1 LTHADLI
8 FTGGPVFTANTVR
21 SRATAVAVSG
31 GRIVAV
37 GSPDDVREL
46 IGPRTE
52 VVDLAGRMLLPGFQ
66 DAHVHPVW
74 GGLDLMRC
82 DLSELGTEREY
93 LARIGS
99 YADEHADEPWVL
111 GGGWQMSAFPGGT
124 PTAAALDR
132 AVADRPAFLPNRDGH
147 GAWVNSAALRLAGID
162 RNTPDP
168 ADGRIER
175 DAAGD
180 PTGTL
185 HEGAMSLV
193 NRHLPETSVE
203 TLTEA
208 LLLGQRYLHSYGVT
222 AWQDAIVGSYGDAGD
237 PAPAYLAAAAS
248 GALTGRVVG
257 ALWWDRTA
265 GLEQIPSLVERRARL
280 VPEPVEGRAGRFA
293 ATSIKIMQDG
303 VAENFTA
310 SMLEP
315 YCDGHGH
322 PTDNAGISF
331 VPPEVLNE
339 AAPQLDALGFQLH
352 FHAIGDRAVRECLD
366 AVEHAIAR
374 NGRNDHRHHIA
385 HIQVVHPEDV
395 ARFRELG
402 VVANMQ
408 SLWAALEP
416 QMVELTLPF
425 LGSPRD
431 AWQYPFGDLLRAG
444 AVLAAGSDWSV
455 STPNPLAA
463 IHVAVNRMAPPG
475 YEEGEYD
482 AFLPEQSIDLGTSLT
497 AYTAGSAF
505 VNHLDDTGRVEVGK
519 LADLVVLDRDPF
531 AGPASQIGATRV
543 LQTFVEGERVY
554 AASDA

>member
-1 LTHADLI
+1 MPHADLV

-21 SRATAVAVSG
+21 SRAGSVAVKD

-37 GSPDDVREL
+37 SPGDLTDLV
-46 IGPRTE
+46 GPSTE
-52 VVDLAGRMLLPGFQ
+52 IVDLRGRMLIPGFQ

-74 GGLDLMRC
+74 GGLDMLRC
-82 DLSELGTEREY
+82 DLAEYATADEY
-93 LARIGS
+93 LDAIAG
-99 YADEHADEPWVL
+99 YVDAHADDEWIL

-124 PTAAALDR
+124 PTAATLDR
-132 AVADRPAFLPNRDGH
+132 VTGDRPAFFPNRDGH

-162 RNTPDP
+162 RDTPDP

-175 DAAGD
+175 DADGA
-180 PTGTL
+180 PSGTL

-193 NRHLPETSVE
+193 NRLLPEE
-203 TLTEA
+203 TLERLTEA
-208 LLLGQRYLHSYGVT
+208 LLVGQRYLHSFGIT

-237 PAPAYLAAAAS
+237 PGPAYLRAAAD
-248 GALTGRVVG
+248 GTLTARVVG
-257 ALWWDRTA
+257 AIWWDRTA
-265 GLEQIPSLVERRARL
+265 GLEQIPSILERRERYR
-280 VPEPVEGRAGRFA
+280 GGRFA
-293 ATSIKIMQDG
+293 ATSVKVMQDG

-322 PTDNAGISF
+322 FTENSGISF
-331 VPPEVLNE
+331 VPPEILNE
-339 AAPQLDALGFQLH
+339 AVPILDAEGFQVH

-374 NGRNDHRHHIA
+374 NGRGDNRHHIA

-395 ARFRELG
+395 PRFRELG
-402 VVANMQ
+402 VAANMQ
-408 SLWAALEP
+408 SLWATYEP

-425 LGSPRD
+425 LGSRRD
-431 AWQYPFGDLLRAG
+431 AWQYPFGDLLRTG

-455 STPNPLAA
+455 STPDPMAA
-463 IHVAVNRMAPPG
+463 IHTAVNRKAAPG

-482 AFLPEQSIDLGTSLT
+482 AFLPEQAIDLATSLT
-497 AYTAGSAF
+497 AYTAGSAW
-505 VNHLDDTGRVEVGK
+505 VNHLDATTGTIEAGK
-519 LADLVVLDRDPF
+519 LADLAVLDRDPF
-531 AGPASQIGATRV
+531 AGPVDEIGATRV

-554 AASDA
+554 SSPDA

>member
-1 LTHADLI
+1 MPHADVV

-37 GSPDDVREL
+37 GGDDVSDL
-46 IGPRTE
+46 VGPRTE
-52 VVDLAGRMLLPGFQ
+52 VVGLTGRMLVPGFQ

-82 DLSELGTEREY
+82 DLSELSTEPEY
-93 LARIGS
+93 LSRIGA
-99 YADEHADEPWVL
+99 YAAEHVDEPWVL

-124 PTAAALDR
+124 PTASALDT
-132 AVADRPAFLPNRDGH
+132 VVSDRPAFLPNRDGH

-162 RNTPDP
+162 RNTADP

-175 DAAGD
+175 DASGE

-222 AWQDAIVGSYGDAGD
+222 GWQDAIVGSYGDAGD
-237 PAPAYLAAAAS
+237 PGPAYLAAAAS
-248 GALTGRVVG
+248 GRLTARVVG
-257 ALWWDRTA
+257 ALWWDRTR
-265 GLEQIPSLVERRARL
+265 GLEQIPELVERRD
-280 VPEPVEGRAGRFA
+280 EYRAGRFA

-310 SMLEP
+310 AMLEP
-315 YCDGHGH
+315 YGDGHGH
-322 PTDNAGISF
+322 PTDNSGISF
-331 VPPEVLNE
+331 VAPEILNE
-339 AAPQLDALGFQLH
+339 AVPRLDALGFQLH

-366 AVEHAIAR
+366 AVEHAIAA

-385 HIQVVHPEDV
+385 HLQVIHPDDI

-463 IHVAVNRMAPPG
+463 IHVAVNRTSAPG

-482 AFLPEQSIDLGTSLT
+482 AFLPEQAIDLGTSLT

-505 VNHLDDTGRVEVGK
+505 VNHLDDTGTVEVGK

-531 AGPASQIGATRV
+531 AGPAAEIGTTRV

>member
-1 LTHADLI
+1 MTHADLV
-8 FTGGPVFTANTVR
+8 FTGGPVFTADTVR
-21 SRATAVAVSG
+21 SRAGAVAVRD

-37 GSPDDVREL
+37 GSEHDIRDLVGRS
-46 IGPRTE
+46 TE
-52 VVDLAGRMLLPGFQ
+52 VVDLAGRLLVPGFQ

-82 DLSELGTEREY
+82 DLSELSSEPEY
-93 LARIGS
+93 LERIAAYS
-99 YADEHADEPWVL
+99 AEHPGEAWVL
-111 GGGWQMSAFPGGT
+111 GGGWSMSAFPGGT
-124 PTAAALDR
+124 PTAKALDR
-132 AVADRPAFLPNRDGH
+132 VVRDRPAFLPNRDGH

-162 RNTPDP
+162 RDTPDP

-175 DAAGD
+175 DADGV

-185 HEGAMSLV
+185 HEGAMTLV

-208 LLLGQRYLHSYGVT
+208 LLLGQRYLHSFGVT

-237 PAPAYLAAAAS
+237 PGPAYLAAAAS
-248 GALTGRVVG
+248 GRLTARVVG

-265 GLEQIPSLVERRARL
+265 GLEQIPSLVERRQRYR
-280 VPEPVEGRAGRFA
+280 GGRFA
-293 ATSIKIMQDG
+293 ATGIKIMQDG

-322 PTDNAGISF
+322 FTDNSGISF
-331 VPPEVLNE
+331 VDPTVLDP
-339 AAPQLDALGFQLH
+339 AAAELDRLGFQLH

-366 AVEHAIAR
+366 AVEHAIAA
-374 NGRNDHRHHIA
+374 NGRNGNRHHIA

-395 ARFRELG
+395 PRFRELG
-402 VVANMQ
+402 VAANMQ

-416 QMVELTLPF
+416 QMVDLTLPF

-431 AWQYPFGDLLRAG
+431 AWQYPFGDLLRSG

-455 STPNPLAA
+455 STPDPMAA
-463 IHVAVNRMAPPG
+463 IHVAVNRRSAPG
-475 YEEGEYD
+475 HEEGEYD
-482 AFLPEQSIDLGTSLT
+482 AFLPEQAIDLATSLT
-497 AYTAGSAF
+497 AYTAGSAW
-505 VNHLDDTGRVEVGK
+505 VNHLDDVTGTIEVGK
-519 LADLVVLDRDPF
+519 YADLVVLDRDPF
-531 AGPASQIGATRV
+531 AAPVDEIGATRV
-543 LQTFVEGERVY
+543 LQTFVEGERVH
-554 AASDA
+554 AAADA

>member
-1 LTHADLI
+1 MTHADLV
-8 FTGGPVFTANTVR
+8 FTGGPVFTADTVR
-21 SRATAVAVSG
+21 SQARAVAVAA

-37 GSPDDVREL
+37 GSHDEVREL
-46 IGPRTE
+46 VGPATE

-82 DLSELGTEREY
+82 DLAPLSTEPEY
-93 LARIGS
+93 LARIAE
-99 YADEHADEPWVL
+99 YAAEHSDEPWVL
-111 GGGWQMSAFPGGT
+111 GGGWQMSAFAGGT
-124 PTAAALDR
+124 PTAKSLDR
-132 AVADRPAFLPNRDGH
+132 VVADRPAFLPNRDGH

-162 RNTPDP
+162 RDTPDP

-175 DAAGD
+175 DADGE

-185 HEGAMSLV
+185 HEGAMTLV

-203 TLTEA
+203 QLTEA
-208 LLLGQRYLHSYGVT
+208 LLIGQRYLHSFGVT

-237 PAPAYLAAAAS
+237 PAPAYMAAAAS
-248 GALTGRVVG
+248 GKLTARVVG
-257 ALWWDRTA
+257 ALWWDRTR
-265 GLEQIPSLVERRARL
+265 GLEQIPELVEKRARL
-280 VPEPVEGRAGRFA
+280 AAGRFA

-310 SMLEP
+310 AMLEP
-315 YCDGHGH
+315 YGDGHGH
-322 PTDNAGISF
+322 ATDNSGISF
-331 VPPEVLNE
+331 VEPAILNE
-339 AAPQLDALGFQLH
+339 AVPRLHALGFQVH

-366 AVEHAIAR
+366 AVEHAIAA
-374 NGRNDHRHHIA
+374 NGRDGHRHHIA
-385 HIQVVHPEDV
+385 HLQVVHPDDV
-395 ARFRELG
+395 PRFRELG

-431 AWQYPFGDLLRAG
+431 AWQYPFGDLLRSG

-455 STPNPLAA
+455 STPDPLAA
-463 IHVAVNRMAPPG
+463 IHVAVNRLSPPG
-475 YEEGEYD
+475 HEEGDYE
-482 AFLPEQSIDLGTSLT
+482 AFLPEQAIDLGTSLT
-497 AYTAGSAF
+497 AYTAGSAY
-505 VNHLDDTGRVEVGK
+505 VNHLDDITGTVEVGK

-531 AGPASQIGATRV
+531 AGSPSEIAATRV

-554 AASDA
+554 ASDDAQ